1 MKRKYVDTHS
11 SGRVTTISRFQ
22 NKLNARKRD
31 NSINAWNELR
41 DKCIGFTHWIRH
53 GTTFASL
60 YCAQNVCAVLYA
72 IFWKAERS
80 DETNANHHVCIQ
92 HTHTHTN
99 CVTSR
104 WIRFAFVNILPHETN
119 NSNRNNNSLA
129 LLGVE
134 ASFILGK
141 SGWLERMTIIIMFVW
156 TWTSA
161 YASCTL
167 SVKRNSIW
175 KAAKAKQ
182 RASMNY
188 FLRMKIL
195 K

>member
-1 MKRKYVDTHS
+1 MHRIHT
-11 SGRVTTISRFQ
+11 
-22 NKLNARKRD
+22 LNP
-31 NSINAWNELR
+31 AWNYVCVVVLR
-41 DKCIGFTHWIRH
+41 PKCMCCSLCNILEGRKIRWNECKSPCMY
-53 GTTFASL
+53 TT
-60 YCAQNVCAVLYA
+60 
-72 IFWKAERS
+72 
-80 DETNANHHVCIQ
+80 